1 MSQNSKAT
9 DGSSSSS
16 DASQDLFDGME
27 IDPSSG
33 DDEVE
38 MEDMMVTC
46 CGIQSA
52 KTDDSNGIT
61 VVWAATQK
69 EQEHYGSIR
78 GQEKKDSDEVNV
90 ADVKNLSIGTEEIKL
105 KEEAAADDAAAQL
118 KTRDEEGGKVCRRDP
133 AVKGPLN
140 EVENEANGVDPH
152 STPELQDREQSDC
165 GQPDAGGKDARAGS
179 ESSQHHLDQADGP
192 PLRMEDGTVM
202 PLGMEDDTVMPLGME
217 DDTAMPLGMEDET
230 AMPLGLED
238 GTVMPLGMEDD
249 TVMPLGMEDDTTT
262 SKMNFPNQGFPVLPD
277 SNEYD
282 ETQLSDDQLKAIHCL
297 EPNKQIKVLEK
308 EKVKNFGLEEP
319 NDRECDLRS
328 LRTSLG
334 AEIENAKEEFKEEKE
349 EENDEREELERL
361 RGSREPVS
369 LKKRFFSTIGKLN
382 LRGQGINAVGT
393 IL

>member
-105 KEEAAADDAAAQL
+105 KE
-118 KTRDEEGGKVCRRDP
+118 V
-133 AVKGPLN
+133 
-140 EVENEANGVDPH
+140 
-152 STPELQDREQSDC
+152 
-165 GQPDAGGKDARAGS
+165 
-179 ESSQHHLDQADGP
+179 
-192 PLRMEDGTVM
+192 
-202 PLGMEDDTVMPLGME
+202 
-217 DDTAMPLGMEDET
+217 
-230 AMPLGLED
+230 
-238 GTVMPLGMEDD
+238 
-249 TVMPLGMEDDTTT
+249 
-262 SKMNFPNQGFPVLPD
+262 
-277 SNEYD
+277 
-282 ETQLSDDQLKAIHCL
+282 
-297 EPNKQIKVLEK
+297 QIK
-308 EKVKNFGLEEP
+308 
-319 NDRECDLRS
+319 
-328 LRTSLG
+328 
-334 AEIENAKEEFKEEKE
+334 FKFKIKT
-349 EENDEREELERL
+349 N
-361 RGSREPVS
+361 SKKKIQIKKKCK
-369 LKKRFFSTIGKLN
+369 LKYSN
-382 LRGQGINAVGT
+382 
-393 IL
+393 